1 MPQILYTQI
10 VVVQIYVD
18 VSRLNNPCWPPTL
31 TLWTQAL
38 LQEAHDIEVKK
49 QKEEDKIAKQLA
61 VNRADTA
68 TEVQRTIPAGP
79 IMEDLWFKKSNTF
92 LI

>member
-1 MPQILYTQI
+1 MSTYPASITHA
-10 VVVQIYVD
+10 D
-18 VSRLNNPCWPPTL
+18 HPPS
-31 TLWTQAL
+31 LWTQAL

-79 IMEDLWFKKSNTF
+79 IMEDLEKFIYF
-92 LI
+92 